1 MALGSQV
8 SNLEAITNLT
18 GLVHEIYAGEVK
30 PNVSSWSP
38 TSQLFQQAGAGD
50 YRIDG

>member
-8 SNLEAITNLT
+8 SGLEAITDLT

-38 TSQLFQQAGAGD
+38 TSQLFQEAGAGD
-50 YRIDG
+50 